1 MLWFQKRRT
10 GSGDESSEISWKR
23 NHREST
29 PILGVVS
36 TAIWKTETKKITI
49 SYKLTWATQRIK
61 RKSKQGNVLS
71 L

>member
-1 MLWFQKRRT
+1 MKAQRFPGR
-10 GSGDESSEISWKR
+10 G
-23 NHREST
+23 NHRESRL
-29 PILGVVS
+29 ILGVVS